1 MTPPAAISSS
11 PASPPQG
18 GPPALAVE
26 NLRLEIPTRR
36 GVVAAVRGVSFAVAP
51 GETFALVGESG
62 SGKTMTCRSIVRL
75 LHPPAHITGGSVYFH
90 GRDLLR
96 LSERELETVRGRG
109 IAMVFQDPMTALNPV
124 LTIERQIAEALTDA
138 PADRGERRRRI
149 VTLLRQVGI
158 PDAERR
164 LRAYPHQLS
173 GGQRQR
179 VMLAVVLARR
189 PSVLLADEP
198 TTALDVTI
206 QAQILRLLAS
216 LQQQLGMA
224 LVLVTHDL
232 GVVRQVVHR
241 VAVMYAG
248 QIVETAPTAELF
260 ARPRHPYTAGLIASV
275 PSMDRARPLV
285 PIPGTPPDFVSL
297 PDGCAFAPRCPLAA
311 PECRQGT
318 IALRDVAPDHLSR
331 CLKAEMVGAP
341 VAV

>member
-1 MTPPAAISSS
+1 VTE
-11 PASPPQG
+11 
-18 GPPALAVE
+18 PALAVE

-36 GVVAAVRGVSFAVAP
+36 GIVEAVRGVSFTVGA

-62 SGKTMTCRSIVRL
+62 SGKTMTCRAILRL
-75 LHPPAHITGGSVYFH
+75 LHPPARITGGAVRFQ

-96 LSERELETVRGRG
+96 LPERALEDIRGRG

-124 LTIERQIAEALTDA
+124 LTIERQVGEALTDA
-138 PADRGERRRRI
+138 PRDRGERRRRI

-164 LRAYPHQLS
+164 LSAYPHQLS

-189 PSVLLADEP
+189 PAVLLADEP

-248 QIVETAPTAELF
+248 QIVEMAPTAELF
-260 ARPRHPYTAGLIASV
+260 ARPRHPYTEGLIASV
-275 PSMDRARPLV
+275 PSMDRSRPLV
-285 PIPGTPPDFVSL
+285 PIPGAPPDFVSL
-297 PDGCAFAPRCPLAA
+297 PEGCAFAPRCPLAA
-311 PECRQGT
+311 AECRRGT
-318 IALRDVAPDHLSR
+318 IALRDIAPGRLSR
-331 CLKAEMVGAP
+331 CVKAEIVGAA

>member
-1 MTPPAAISSS
+1 MTT
-11 PASPPQG
+11 
-18 GPPALAVE
+18 PALQVTD
-26 NLRLEIPTRR
+26 LRVDIPTRR
-36 GVVAAVRGVSFAVAP
+36 GIVEAVRDVSFSVLP

-62 SGKTMTCRSIVRL
+62 SGKTTVCRALLRL
-75 LHPPAHITGGSVYFH
+75 LHPPARITGGAVRFQ

-96 LSERELETVRGRG
+96 LRERDLEAVRGRG

-124 LTIERQIAEALTDA
+124 LTIERQIGEALTDA
-138 PADRGERRRRI
+138 PRDRGERRRRL
-149 VTLLRQVGI
+149 VGLLRQVGI
-158 PDAERR
+158 PDAEHR

-179 VMLAVVLARR
+179 VMLAVILARR
-189 PSVLLADEP
+189 PAVLLADEP

-232 GVVRQVVHR
+232 GIVRQVVHR

-248 QIVETAPTAELF
+248 RIVEMAPAAELF
-260 ARPRHPYTAGLIASV
+260 ARPRHPYTVGLIASV
-275 PSMDRARPLV
+275 PSMDRDRPLV
-285 PIPGTPPDFVSL
+285 PIPGTPPDLVGL
-297 PDGCAFAPRCPLAA
+297 GEGCAFAPRCPLAA
-311 PECRQGT
+311 AECRRGE
-318 IALRDVAPDHLSR
+318 IPLRDVGPERLSR
-331 CLKAEMVGAP
+331 CLKAELVGAP

>member
-1 MTPPAAISSS
+1 VT
-11 PASPPQG
+11 G
-18 GPPALAVE
+18 PALAVE
-26 NLRLEIPTRR
+26 NLHLEIPTRR
-36 GVVAAVRGVSFAVAP
+36 GIVQAVRGVSFTVQP

-62 SGKTMTCRSIVRL
+62 SGKTMTCRAILRL
-75 LHPPAHITGGSVYFH
+75 LHPPARITGGAVRFQ

-96 LSERELETVRGRG
+96 LSERELETIRGRG

-124 LTIERQIAEALTDA
+124 LTIEHQIGEALTDTTR
-138 PADRGERRRRI
+138 DRGERRRRI

-189 PSVLLADEP
+189 PAVLLADEP

-206 QAQILRLLAS
+206 QAQILQLLAS

-232 GVVRQVVHR
+232 GIVRQVVHR

-248 QIVETAPTAELF
+248 QIVETAATAELF

-275 PSMDRARPLV
+275 PSMDRSRPLV
-285 PIPGTPPDFVSL
+285 PIPGMPPDFAAL
-297 PDGCAFAPRCPLAA
+297 GDGCAFAPRCPLVT
-311 PECRQGT
+311 PECRRGE
-318 IALRDVAPDHLSR
+318 IALRDIAPGRLSR
-331 CLKAEMVGAP
+331 CLRAEVVGAP

>member
-1 MTPPAAISSS
+1 MRTVTT
-11 PASPPQG
+11 
-18 GPPALAVE
+18 PALAVSE
-26 NLRLEIPTRR
+26 LRVDIPTRR
-36 GVVAAVRGVSFAVAP
+36 GVVEAVRGVSFTVLA
-51 GETFALVGESG
+51 GETLALVGESG
-62 SGKTMTCRSIVRL
+62 SGKTTVCRALLRL
-75 LHPPAHITGGSVYFH
+75 LHPPARIRGGTVQFE

-96 LSERELETVRGRG
+96 LSERELEAVRGRG

-124 LTIERQIAEALTDA
+124 LTIERQIGEALTDV
-138 PADRGERRRRI
+138 PRDRGERRARI

-158 PDAERR
+158 ADADSR

-179 VMLAVVLARR
+179 VMLAVILARR
-189 PSVLLADEP
+189 PAVLLADEP

-216 LQQQLGMA
+216 LQQRLGMA

-232 GVVRQVVHR
+232 GIVRQVVHR

-248 QIVETAPTAELF
+248 RIVEMAPAAELF

-275 PSMDRARPLV
+275 PSVDRRRPLV
-285 PIPGTPPDFVSL
+285 PIPGSPPDLVGL
-297 PDGCAFAPRCPLAA
+297 GEGCAFAPRCPLAA
-311 PECRQGT
+311 AECRRGD
-318 IALRDVAPDHLSR
+318 IALREVGAERLSR
-331 CLKAEMVGAP
+331 CLKAEFVGEP